1 MDRYLKIAEALAKHR
16 GEVTYTFS
24 QKERAIAWLLK
35 TMRLL
40 FPQVPKAK
48 QGDLAFLEAEL
59 RQSVAVLA
67 ALLSELEVGEPEE
80 AADKFHDELPRL
92 KEVSLSDL
100 EAIFMG
106 DPAAKSKEEIVL
118 TYPGFTAILVYRIAH
133 YFYEQGV
140 VGVGYQLLSR
150 IFSEYAHQITGIDI
164 HAGAKVGRSF
174 CIDHG
179 TGVVIGETAVI
190 GERVKIYQG
199 VTLGALSVK
208 KELSNCK
215 RHPTVED
222 DVVIYSNT
230 TILGGETVVGKGAV
244 IGGNV
249 WLTESVPA
257 GSKVYRKFELE
268 FRSK

>member
-1 MDRYLKIAEALAKHR
+1 MDRFLKIAEALAKHH

-35 TMRLL
+35 TMRIL
-40 FPQVPKAK
+40 FPQVPKVK
-48 QGDLAFLEAEL
+48 QGDRAFLEAEL
-59 RQSVAVLA
+59 RQSSAVLA
-67 ALLSELEVGEPEE
+67 ALFSELGNGDPEG
-80 AADKFHDELPRL
+80 AADKFHDELPHL
-92 KEVSLSDL
+92 KELALSDL

-106 DPAAKSKEEIVL
+106 DPAARSKEEIVL

-133 YFYEQGV
+133 YFYEQGT
-140 VGVGYQLLSR
+140 VGFHLLSR

-164 HAGAKVGRSF
+164 HAGAKIGRSF

-199 VTLGALSVK
+199 VTLGALSVR
-208 KELSNCK
+208 KELSNIK

-230 TILGGETVVGKGAV
+230 TILGGETVVGKGSI

-249 WLTESVPA
+249 WLTQSVAA

-268 FRSK
+268 FRS